1 MNGMSINWV
10 LYDGHW
16 SCPIS
21 SSDIRGMVKQPRG
34 RSREDRGANMGQPLI
49 NNPPFGESWHT
60 TNKIV
65 FFLGNGVLMFI
76 IEVPSQ

>member
-1 MNGMSINWV
+1 MAIGPVPSQAPTSEAW
-10 LYDGHW
+10 W
-16 SCPIS
+16 
-21 SSDIRGMVKQPRG
+21 KQPRG

-65 FFLGNGVLMFI
+65 FFFG
-76 IEVPSQ
+76 